1 MVSQAQSPNATAERR
16 PAAAGVAVCFRPLAL
31 PALAAAVR
39 AAAGKP
45 RGPAGTARTL
55 RPAALRWEP
64 AGE

>member
-39 AAAGKP
+39 AAAGTP
-45 RGPAGTARTL
+45 RGAASPAKAV
-55 RPAALRWEP
+55 RPADLRWEP